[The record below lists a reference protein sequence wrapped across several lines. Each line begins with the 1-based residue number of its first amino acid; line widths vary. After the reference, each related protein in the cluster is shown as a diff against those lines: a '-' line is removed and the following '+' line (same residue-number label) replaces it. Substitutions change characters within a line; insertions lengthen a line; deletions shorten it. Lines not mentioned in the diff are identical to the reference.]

1 MPWDS
6 FGFVLWQYPD
16 YLDFHFAC
24 NCTTDA
30 AISTPNTTSVSLPP
44 PGDECF
50 ASCHLEILHIQYSD
64 AHIFNVILVIVDY
77 LLVLPNCQ
85 MWYLCS
91 YIMSWNNVSSYRDSL
106 FVSVDTF
113 NKLRR
118 PICKTS
124 HIRILEVVWTWLIVL
139 HEAINFDIPLF
150 WYERPIIPRIFRN
163 FGITFRMRGHLS
175 REL

>member
-50 ASCHLEILHIQYSD
+50 ASCHLEILHIQCSD
-64 AHIFNVILVIVDY
+64 AQIFNLILMIVDY
-77 LLVLPNCQ
+77 LLVLPKLSNVIS
-85 MWYLCS
+85 MPLYVLNI
-91 YIMSWNNVSSYRDSL
+91 IMSHHIVILCL
-106 FVSVDTF
+106 FPLILLSNLEDPSV
-113 NKLRR
+113 KQV
-118 PICKTS
+118 IS
-124 HIRILEVVWTWLIVL
+124 E
-139 HEAINFDIPLF
+139 
-150 WYERPIIPRIFRN
+150 Y
-163 FGITFRMRGHLS
+163 
-175 REL
+175 